1 MIVYAGALKGHHSVN
16 LEAAMLYAR
25 RRMQGFNDPQRMC
38 RIRKYNED
46 LPVLFSIP
54 CTLSCFLFAFSI
66 QCGFSIHTR
75 CVRSNE
81 TELVLTKVL

>member
-46 LPVLFSIP
+46 LPVQY
-54 CTLSCFLFAFSI
+54 TLYVVVFFVCIFNTMRFFDTYEM
-66 QCGFSIHTR
+66 C
-75 CVRSNE
+75 
-81 TELVLTKVL
+81 